1 MSIMSNGPIEL
12 NHYYHDR
19 GIKKYL
25 GFYLSEH
32 TRELHQRD
40 KEQSLVNE
48 GKDMMTFDDI
58 FEIINTAI
66 MKQTSVVIQPNVANS
81 DDGGFFDEIKGK
93 INGFTETTIYIDD
106 LPIELSLIRHIELTS
121 DAKWY
126 QVADVDEL

>member
-1 MSIMSNGPIEL
+1 MSNGPIEL

-32 TRELHQRD
+32 TRELHQLD

-48 GKDMMTFDDI
+48 GKEMMTFDDI
-58 FEIINTAI
+58 FDVINIAI
-66 MKQTSVVIQPNVANS
+66 MKQIPVVIQPNVANS
-81 DDGGFFDEIKGK
+81 EDGSFFDEIKGK

-106 LPIELSLIRHIELTS
+106 LSIELSLIRHIEFTS
-121 DAKWY
+121 DVKWY